1 MKIVDNDYPQQVD
14 VELVLDGDSIPSI
27 SNVRVVYDRY
37 ETYSEDHHQMSMK
50 LYTDK
55 DAEHQPNPD
64 EYRRYTATIT
74 SDKEK
79 SAETKEYVY
88 YPPTAFGYIIS
99 FKDGSII
106 NRFPVLTEAIP
117 EGVKPVTTLILGSIE
132 TSGAEKIVVKNSK
145 LVTSHVAVQE
155 VGIVYKEV
163 IAETV
168 KNPSDGSVG
177 WTKIVGEYNIE
188 ANSIFVFDTAI
199 TISDREKNTFIAPY
213 VKTSNGYYYGDVS
226 KVENDWQAD
235 EGGYEISSVEAIV
248 VGDGEVLFKVETV
261 SETIDESALISLG
274 DTLGMRSLSD
284 LEYKEYNGKVYFVI
298 RGLDTDAFYD
308 IPFRVHKEN
317 GSKSNLMPVSFSTT
331 CPFGFS
337 NKHSEGNY
345 TVFSFVP
352 TKDVKYS
359 WVLRSAKIV
368 DNAAKVNLLE
378 DNCIGISSAVDTT
391 EEKVDVEILYTILY
405 NPSVNIAYRFNMVLD
420 LY

>member
-1 MKIVDNDYPQQVD
+1 M
-14 VELVLDGDSIPSI
+14 
-27 SNVRVVYDRY
+27 
-37 ETYSEDHHQMSMK
+37 
-50 LYTDK
+50 
-55 DAEHQPNPD
+55 
-64 EYRRYTATIT
+64 
-74 SDKEK
+74 
-79 SAETKEYVY
+79 
-88 YPPTAFGYIIS
+88 
-99 FKDGSII
+99 
-106 NRFPVLTEAIP
+106 
-117 EGVKPVTTLILGSIE
+117 
-132 TSGAEKIVVKNSK
+132 
-145 LVTSHVAVQE
+145 
-155 VGIVYKEV
+155 
-163 IAETV
+163 
-168 KNPSDGSVG
+168 
-177 WTKIVGEYNIE
+177 
-188 ANSIFVFDTAI
+188 
-199 TISDREKNTFIAPY
+199 
-213 VKTSNGYYYGDVS
+213 
-226 KVENDWQAD
+226 
-235 EGGYEISSVEAIV
+235 
-248 VGDGEVLFKVETV
+248 ETV